1 MLVSDQVLLNSRYYH
16 LQPWTTNFH
25 KRPKDKKKTPFSTWM
40 IKNKTLNQPQI
51 KNEKENMGSLDL
63 VASFQ
68 IMYLGLL

>member
-1 MLVSDQVLLNSRYYH
+1 M
-16 LQPWTTNFH
+16 
-25 KRPKDKKKTPFSTWM
+25 
-40 IKNKTLNQPQI
+40 KNKTLNQPQI

>member
-1 MLVSDQVLLNSRYYH
+1 
-16 LQPWTTNFH
+16 
-25 KRPKDKKKTPFSTWM
+25 M

-51 KNEKENMGSLDL
+51 KKEKENMGSLDL